1 MFGLRGGRNMQIE
14 VAIRQFIE
22 SASVERNLSRLTI
35 KAYSGDLQR
44 FNKRIGNREVESLT
58 IEDLRGFMES
68 LGHENHYQDASIRR
82 ALATLKVFFRF
93 LEDERIIADSP
104 ARHIRGHF
112 AVTRKLPRVMSLKE
126 IRSLL
131 KACHRHATE
140 SRTTAASKGDACSLD
155 SESFRATRDR
165 ACFELLFATGMR
177 IGELVALDVV
187 DVNLDDRTVRILG
200 KGRRERIAYVSS
212 DEALRSV
219 RDYLSVRVPVAG
231 SQSAFVLNK
240 HGKRSTIFSIENAFA
255 KYCRLG
261 RIKRSF
267 TPHCLRHT
275 MATMLLNNGA
285 DIRSVQEIL
294 GHRTIITT
302 QIYTEVSI
310 GQKRRTMMRFHER
323 NRMQFDRLP
332 MARIEPI
339 PQAAESG
346 V

>member
-1 MFGLRGGRNMQIE
+1 MQIE
-14 VAIRQFIE
+14 AAIRRFLE

-35 KAYSGDLQR
+35 KAYSGDLYR
-44 FNKRIGNREVESLT
+44 FRRKVGSREVESLT
-58 IEDLRGFMES
+58 VDDLRGFVES
-68 LGHENHYQDASIRR
+68 LGRERHYQDASVRR

-93 LEDERIIADSP
+93 LEEERIITDSP

-131 KACHRHATE
+131 RACHRHVVE
-140 SRTTAASKGDACSLD
+140 HRTTEMPDGAESSLD
-155 SESFRATRDR
+155 SELFRATRDR

-177 IGELVALDVV
+177 IGELVALEVT
-187 DVNLDDRTVRILG
+187 DVNLDDRTIRILG
-200 KGRRERIAYVSS
+200 KGRRERMAYISC
-212 DEALRSV
+212 DEALRAVS
-219 RDYLSVRVPVAG
+219 DYLSVRMSVAG
-231 SQSAFVLNK
+231 SQGALVLNK
-240 HGKRSTIFSIENAFA
+240 HGTRSTIFSVENAFA

-294 GHRTIITT
+294 GHRTIVTT

-310 GQKRRTMMRFHER
+310 GQKRRTMIRFHER
-323 NRMQFDRLP
+323 NRMQFDRLSIP
-332 MARIEPI
+332 HVEPI
-339 PQAAESG
+339 PQDAGSG